1 MNLLF
6 LTPQLPFPTHQGTTL
21 RTFNLL
27 KQIAPH
33 HRTTLLTFGTS
44 AELESAQ
51 PLIELCKRIEIVT
64 PPHRSLLRRA
74 FTTLTSALPDMGLRL
89 ESKEMHALIED
100 VLSQGEFDWIQIEG
114 IEMARYYA
122 ESVAARA
129 RVVFDDHNAEYML
142 QRSAF
147 ESDVRSPVRWL
158 GALYSLIQWR
168 KLVRFER
175 KVCMEVDS
183 VVAVSRSDDKAL
195 RALDSCITPIIIPNG
210 VDTDFYHYAPE
221 DTNSSLLVFTGK
233 MDFRPN
239 IDAMLWFC
247 REILPILRKNFPDVR
262 LKIVGQKPSY
272 RVSSLAQNQGVV
284 VTGAVE
290 DVRPFISEAAVYV
303 VPLRMGSGTRL
314 KILEAMAMGK
324 AIVSTRR
331 GAEGIECL
339 DGRELILADTPDE
352 FATSIGTLLQSEA
365 RRKELGRNARRLV
378 EEKYEWKRIVPL
390 FESIYAQR

>member
-6 LTPQLPFPTHQGTTL
+6 LTPQLPFPAHQGTTL
-21 RTFNLL
+21 RTFNIL
-27 KQIAPH
+27 KQIALH
-33 HRTTLLTFGTS
+33 HATTLITFGTS

-51 PLIELCKRIEIVT
+51 PLTELCKRIEIVT
-64 PPHRSLLRRA
+64 PPHRSPLRRA
-74 FTTLTSALPDMGLRL
+74 FTTITSDLPDMGLRL
-89 ESKEMHALIED
+89 ESKPMHALIQD

-122 ESVAARA
+122 KSVAARA

-168 KLVRFER
+168 KLARFEK
-175 KVCMEVDS
+175 KVCLDVDS
-183 VVAVSRSDDKAL
+183 VVAVSGSDDKAL
-195 RALDSCITPIIIPNG
+195 RALDSRIRPIIIPNS
-210 VDTDFYHYAPE
+210 VDTDFYRYDPE
-221 DTNSSLLVFTGK
+221 DSNSSLLVFTGK

-239 IDAMLWFC
+239 IDAMIWFC
-247 REILPILRKNFPDVR
+247 KEILPILRKTLPDVR
-262 LKIVGQKPSY
+262 LKIVGQKPSR

-303 VPLRMGSGTRL
+303 APLRMGSGTRL

-339 DGRELILADTPDE
+339 NGRELILADTPDE
-352 FATSIGTLLQSEA
+352 FATSIGTLLQNAA

-378 EEKYEWKRIVPL
+378 EEKYEWKHFVPI
-390 FESIYAQR
+390 FESIYAQC